1 MRRVVLVL
9 LAPAALFAAGCG
21 GNSGSGANATTGQAA
36 APVAKQTLKVS
47 EKEFSITPASFTVA
61 KPGTYSFAVSND
73 GKIAHALVIEGQGS
87 ETKTGTIA
95 PGSSTR
101 LVMKLPKA
109 GKYEL
114 YCPIDGH
121 RGKGMRATLTVQGAG
136 SSPGMNGTSPAPTT
150 TNGTTTSSGGYGY

>member
-21 GNSGSGANATTGQAA
+21 GDSDSGANATTGQAA

-73 GKIAHALVIEGQGS
+73 GKIAHALVVDGQGS
-87 ETKTGTIA
+87 ETKTGTIP
-95 PGSSTR
+95 PGSSTT
-101 LVMKLPKA
+101 LVVNLSKA

-121 RGKGMRATLTVQGAG
+121 KGLGMKATVVVGGASAG
-136 SSPGMNGTSPAPTT
+136 GG
-150 TNGTTTSSGGYGY
+150 GTTTDQSKTTTTSGYGY